1 MAEIVELAENLRL
14 INSYQKLAR
23 DYGLYVKKVQMA
35 QPGAEAKE
43 FLVFSLSPIKDNV
56 NPVAIINR
64 NKRNNN
70 IFYPENF
77 AVELHS
83 ENPLLT
89 WERIS
94 SYVGYA
100 EFMYEL
106 YEQFDT
112 PLPKAIRIDELS
124 SLANF
129 YSKATNPKFDE
140 ETRLDYLKGLR
151 EFFKDENPKSKFKKE
166 WQEFYRSEL
175 YDSDKSFLQNFF
187 AFLKRDEPE
196 TSLDTLVESNGDLRK
211 VYMPEHHYKAFREII
226 KERYPD
232 VKYSVGD
239 KQVIDKGIIVDPETN
254 MPVETPYGKTITKEE
269 YDNII
274 EERFADEGH
283 ACLDGLTPSYFEG
296 RNVLYKVSDENII
309 ASVAQEVSFRWAKCA
324 DLNTLKQNGDLNYVA
339 IPTGHMMNFY
349 VAMKD
354 AGIPIYIDY
363 DANSQPNLETVRV
376 VYNSYNEDTVRNIL
390 IGLAMAQVNL
400 AHISLNNKDIALDI
414 DPHKVDALIQQAKNR
429 AIEAPPSKELPMG
442 SEEKEKL

>member
-1 MAEIVELAENLRL
+1 MADTVELAESLEL
-14 INSYQKLAR
+14 VNSYQKLAR
-23 DYGLYVKKVQMA
+23 DYGLYVKKVFMA
-35 QPGAEAKE
+35 QPGDDAKE
-43 FLVFSLSPIKDNV
+43 FLVFSLSPIKDDV

-100 EFMYEL
+100 ELLYDL
-106 YEQFDT
+106 YEQFET
-112 PLPKAIRIDELS
+112 PLPKAIRIDEVS

-129 YSKATNPKFDE
+129 YSQASNPDFDE
-140 ETRLDYLKGLR
+140 ATRLDYLNGLR
-151 EFFKDENPKSKFKKE
+151 EFFKDENPKSKFKRE

-175 YDSDKSFLQNFF
+175 YDSDKTFLQNFF

-196 TSLDTLVESNGDLRK
+196 TSIDTLVESNGDLRK

-239 KQVIDKGIIVDPETN
+239 KQVIDKGIIVDPKTN
-254 MPVETPYGKTITKEE
+254 MPIETPYGKTITKEA
-269 YDNII
+269 YDKVI

-283 ACLDGLTPSYFEG
+283 ACLDGLAPAYFEG
-296 RNVLYKVSDENII
+296 RDVVYKTSDENII
-309 ASVAQEVSFRWAKCA
+309 ASVAQEVTLRWAKCA
-324 DLNTLKQNGDLNYVA
+324 DLNTLKQNGDLNFVA
-339 IPTGHMMNFY
+339 IPIGHMMNFY
-349 VAMKD
+349 VAMKN
-354 AGIPIYIDY
+354 AGIPIYIDN
-363 DANSQPNLETVRV
+363 DVNSQPNFETVRV
-376 VYNSYNEDTVRNIL
+376 VYNDCNEDVVKNIL

-400 AHISLNNKDIALDI
+400 AHISLSNKNVTFDI
-414 DPHKVDALIQQAKNR
+414 DVHKVDALIRQAKTR
-429 AIEAPPSKELPMG
+429 AIAAPPSNEAALSTG
-442 SEEKEKL
+442 DKEKA